1 MLPFHI
7 HLAVKLYFH
16 ADGQYYFLIRYY
28 LKNLPPDHPDYEF
41 FVKEIS
47 KKKRWRRYDP
57 ELVKSLY
64 LKYKNMSEV
73 ARILNTYP
81 STIYYILKRIGLK

>member
-1 MLPFHI
+1 MLPFHLY
-7 HLAVKLYFH
+7 LAVKLIPD
-16 ADGQYYFLIRYY
+16 ADGQYYFILRYW
-28 LKNLPPDHPDYEF
+28 LNNLPPDHPDYEF
-41 FVKEIS
+41 IKKLYE
-47 KKKRWRRYDP
+47 KKRRYRKYDP
-57 ELVKSLY
+57 EKVKTLF